1 MIKIVDFALSKAR
14 TTLALALVVIIAG
27 AYARTTL
34 TVASEPNISLP
45 LVSVSVFLDGASP
58 EDASRL
64 IARPLET
71 RLRSVPGI
79 KELSSSA
86 RLSYARIVGEF
97 EVGYDIDTALRDIK
111 QAVEEVKFELPAEAE
126 DPQIR
131 EYSFAMFPVMNL
143 SLVGSASMRT
153 KVFFARELQDRL
165 ESISEVLAA
174 DLEGAPDEV
183 LEGLIDKS
191 KMETYGIT
199 LSQLYSAIANNNL
212 IIPGGAQDTGSGK
225 FNIEVPSVFETAE
238 DVYNIPIKVTQDAV
252 VTLSDIGQINRTFKD
267 FSSYAKVNGED
278 AVTLEIRMRVGANAI
293 EAKKKILKVK
303 EEFETT
309 IPKNLSIIRTND
321 DTVWAEVMIS
331 ELEGNIITAIFLVM
345 ILVIASMG
353 VRVGMLV
360 GLSIP
365 FCFLLTFIIL
375 KALSIEFNFLVM
387 MGLLLG
393 LGMLIDGSIVVTEYA
408 DRKISEGLNRKEAYR
423 LASKRM
429 FYPIISST
437 ATTIAAFTPLIFWP
451 GFTGQFMRFLPIT
464 VFIVLSSS
472 LVYAMVVTPV
482 VGSLFGQRR
491 STLVSGES
499 EQTGEILFDKLS
511 AFYSKALRKFV
522 KNPGETMI
530 AVIMLLWFFGYAMYG
545 NFNKG
550 TMYFAD
556 VDPVAAEINVRARG
570 NFSSQE
576 AKTIMEI
583 VEEKL
588 LNVEHVENLY
598 MTTGSQWFNSGGD
611 TMARGYME
619 VTDTQFRDISG
630 NEVFIKAMEATSNI
644 PGVIVEITAEEG
656 GPSFGSPIELG
667 IFGDNENSVAKTTNI
682 IEDYLLNEVVGLTNI
697 RSTLPYSLI
706 EWKVEVNK
714 QKAAQLG
721 VSIRDVGALVQ
732 MLTNGFQVG
741 EYRPDDSKDEIE
753 IRARFDMENRSLSG
767 IKDLKVN
774 SLNGLIPISTFVKLV
789 PVENRQSVVRRD
801 GKFFH
806 EIGIAID
813 KTQLDSSGQVY
824 LVSDKVQEIDD
835 WLSQQK
841 FDDGI
846 STKFRGMQEETEEV
860 TEFLS
865 IAAVTALALML
876 ILLVTQFN
884 SFYQSTLV
892 LSAVFM
898 SIVGVLVGLLIT
910 GKPFSTTMTGIS
922 IVALSGIVV
931 NNNIVLIDTFNRLTG
946 EFPNLSRE
954 DVIIKTCKQR
964 LRPIL
969 LTTATTIF
977 GLLPLAL
984 GISIDVLGREI
995 VVGSRV
1001 VGWWQNL
1008 ASSIV
1013 FGLAF
1018 STILTLIFTPAALTL
1033 PSRIKSWLEVRFDF
1047 IKSSSE
1053 VMNEKS

>member
-27 AYARTTL
+27 AYARTTI

-86 RLSYARIVGEF
+86 RLSYARVIGEF

-111 QAVEEVKFELPAEAE
+111 QAVEEVKFELPVEAE

-143 SLVGSASMRT
+143 SLIGSAAMRT

-165 ESISEVLAA
+165 EAISEVLAA
-174 DLEGAPDEV
+174 DLEGAPEEV
-183 LEGLIDKS
+183 LEGVIDKS

-225 FNIEVPSVFETAE
+225 FNIEVPSIFETAE
-238 DVYNIPIKVTQDAV
+238 DVYNIPIKVTESAV
-252 VTLSDIGQINRTFKD
+252 VTLSDIGEIKRTFKD
-267 FSSYAKVNGED
+267 YSSFAKVNGED

-303 EEFETT
+303 EEFEDNL
-309 IPKNLSIIRTND
+309 PKNLSIMRTND
-321 DTVWAEVMIS
+321 ETVWAEVMIS

-375 KALSIEFNFLVM
+375 KVIGLEFNFLVM

-408 DRKISEGLNRKEAYR
+408 DRKISEGLDRKEAYR

-464 VFIVLSSS
+464 VFIVLSAS
-472 LVYAMVVTPV
+472 LVYAMIVTPV
-482 VGSLFGQRR
+482 VGSIFGQRR

-511 AFYSKALRKFV
+511 GFYSKALNKFV
-522 KNPGETMI
+522 KNPGETLI
-530 AVIMLLWFFGYAMYG
+530 AVLMLLWFFGYAMYG

-550 TMYFAD
+550 TLYFAD
-556 VDPVAAEINVRARG
+556 VDPVAADINVRARG
-570 NFSSQE
+570 NFSSIE
-576 AKTIMEI
+576 AKEIMEI
-583 VEEKL
+583 VEQKIL
-588 LNVEHVENLY
+588 KVEYVESLY

-611 TMARGYME
+611 TMARGYVE
-619 VTDTQFRDISG
+619 VVDTQLRNISG
-630 NEVFIKAMEATSNI
+630 FEVINKIQRAASNI
-644 PGVIVEITAEEG
+644 PGVIVEITPEEG
-656 GPSFGSPIELG
+656 GPQFGSPIELG
-667 IFGDNENSVAKTTNI
+667 IFGDNEESVAKTTEI
-682 IEDYLLNEVVGLTNI
+682 IEEYMVNDVVGLTNI

-706 EWKVEVNK
+706 EWKVEVDK

-721 VSIRDVGALVQ
+721 VSIVDIGALVQ
-732 MLTNGFQVG
+732 MLTNGFKVG

-753 IRARFDMENRSLSG
+753 IRARFDTNNRSLSG
-767 IKDLKVN
+767 IEDLKVN
-774 SLNGLIPISTFVKLV
+774 SINGLIPISTFVELV
-789 PVENRQSVVRRD
+789 PIENRQSVVRRN

-806 EIGIAID
+806 EIGVAID
-813 KTQLDSSGQVY
+813 KNVTTSNGQAI
-824 LVSDKVQEIDD
+824 LVTDKVEEMGN
-835 WLSQQK
+835 WLSKQE
-841 FDDGI
+841 FDEGI
-846 STKFRGMQEETEEV
+846 ETKFRGMQEETAEV

-865 IAAVTALALML
+865 IAAITALALML

-931 NNNIVLIDTFNRLTG
+931 NNNIVLIDTFNRLKS
-946 EFPNLSRE
+946 EFPNLTIE
-954 DVIIKTCKQR
+954 DVVMKTCKQR

-984 GISIDVLGREI
+984 GVSIDVIGRELI
-995 VVGSRV
+995 VGSRV

-1018 STILTLIFTPAALTL
+1018 STILTLIFTPAALIL
-1033 PSRIKSWLEVRFDF
+1033 PSRIKYWLQNRFDF
-1047 IKSSSE
+1047 LKS
-1053 VMNEKS
+1053 

>member
-27 AYARTTL
+27 AYARTTI

-86 RLSYARIVGEF
+86 RLSYARVIGEF

-111 QAVEEVKFELPAEAE
+111 QAVEEVKFELPVEAE

-143 SLVGSASMRT
+143 SLIGSAAMRT

-165 ESISEVLAA
+165 EAISEVLAA
-174 DLEGAPDEV
+174 DLEGAPEEV
-183 LEGLIDKS
+183 LEGVIDKS

-225 FNIEVPSVFETAE
+225 FNIEVPSIFETAE
-238 DVYNIPIKVTQDAV
+238 DVYNIPIKVTESAV
-252 VTLSDIGQINRTFKD
+252 VTLSDIGEIKRTFKD
-267 FSSYAKVNGED
+267 YSSFAKVNGED

-303 EEFETT
+303 EEFEDNL
-309 IPKNLSIIRTND
+309 PKNLSIMRTND
-321 DTVWAEVMIS
+321 ETVWAEVMIS

-375 KALSIEFNFLVM
+375 KVIGLEFNFLVM

-408 DRKISEGLNRKEAYR
+408 DRKISEGLDRKEAYR

-464 VFIVLSSS
+464 VFIVLSAS
-472 LVYAMVVTPV
+472 LVYAMIVTPV
-482 VGSLFGQRR
+482 VGSIFGQRR

-511 AFYSKALRKFV
+511 GFYSKALNKFV
-522 KNPGETMI
+522 KNPGETLI
-530 AVIMLLWFFGYAMYG
+530 AVLMLLWFFGYAMYG

-550 TMYFAD
+550 TLYFAD
-556 VDPVAAEINVRARG
+556 VDPVAADINVRARG
-570 NFSSQE
+570 NFSSIE
-576 AKTIMEI
+576 AKEIMEI
-583 VEEKL
+583 VEQKIL
-588 LNVEHVENLY
+588 KVEYVESLY

-611 TMARGYME
+611 TMARGYVE
-619 VTDTQFRDISG
+619 VVDTQLRNISG
-630 NEVFIKAMEATSNI
+630 FEVINKIQRAASNI
-644 PGVIVEITAEEG
+644 PGVIVEITPEEG
-656 GPSFGSPIELG
+656 GPQFGSPIELG
-667 IFGDNENSVAKTTNI
+667 IFGENEESVAKTTEI
-682 IEDYLLNEVVGLTNI
+682 IEEYMVNDVVGLTNI

-706 EWKVEVNK
+706 EWKVEVDK

-721 VSIRDVGALVQ
+721 VSIVDIGALVQ
-732 MLTNGFQVG
+732 MLTNGFKVG

-753 IRARFDMENRSLSG
+753 IRARFDTNNRSLSG
-767 IKDLKVN
+767 IEDLKVN
-774 SLNGLIPISTFVKLV
+774 SINGLIPISTFVELV
-789 PVENRQSVVRRD
+789 PIENRQSVVRRN

-806 EIGIAID
+806 EIGVAID
-813 KTQLDSSGQVY
+813 KNVTTSNGQAI
-824 LVSDKVQEIDD
+824 LVTDKVEEMGN
-835 WLSQQK
+835 WLSKQE
-841 FDDGI
+841 FDEGI
-846 STKFRGMQEETEEV
+846 ETKFRGMQEETAEV
-860 TEFLS
+860 TAFLS
-865 IAAVTALALML
+865 IAAITALALML

-931 NNNIVLIDTFNRLTG
+931 NNNIVLIDTFNRLKS
-946 EFPNLSRE
+946 EFPNLTIE
-954 DVIIKTCKQR
+954 DVVMKTCKQR

-984 GISIDVLGREI
+984 GVSIDVIGRELI
-995 VVGSRV
+995 VGSRV

-1018 STILTLIFTPAALTL
+1018 STILTLIFTPAALIL
-1033 PSRIKSWLEVRFDF
+1033 PSRIKSWLQNRFDF
-1047 IKSSSE
+1047 LKS
-1053 VMNEKS
+1053 

>member
-27 AYARTTL
+27 AYARTTI

-86 RLSYARIVGEF
+86 RLSYARVIGEF

-111 QAVEEVKFELPAEAE
+111 QAVEEVKFELPVEAE

-143 SLVGSASMRT
+143 SLIGSAAMRT

-165 ESISEVLAA
+165 EAISEVLAA
-174 DLEGAPDEV
+174 DLEGAPEEV
-183 LEGLIDKS
+183 LEGVIDKS

-225 FNIEVPSVFETAE
+225 FNIEVPSIFETAE
-238 DVYNIPIKVTQDAV
+238 DVYNIPIKVTESAV
-252 VTLSDIGQINRTFKD
+252 VTLSDIGEIKRTFKD
-267 FSSYAKVNGED
+267 YSSFAKVNGED

-303 EEFETT
+303 EEFEDSL
-309 IPKNLSIIRTND
+309 PKNLSIMRTND
-321 DTVWAEVMIS
+321 ETVWAEVMIS

-375 KALSIEFNFLVM
+375 KVIGLEFNFLVM

-408 DRKISEGLNRKEAYR
+408 DRKISEGLDRKEAYR

-464 VFIVLSSS
+464 VFIVLSAS
-472 LVYAMVVTPV
+472 LVYAMIVTPV
-482 VGSLFGQRR
+482 VGSIFGQRR

-511 AFYSKALRKFV
+511 GFYSKALNKFV
-522 KNPGETMI
+522 KNPGETLI
-530 AVIMLLWFFGYAMYG
+530 AVLMLLWFFGYAMYG

-550 TMYFAD
+550 TLYFAD
-556 VDPVAAEINVRARG
+556 VDPVAADINVRARG
-570 NFSSQE
+570 NFSSIE
-576 AKTIMEI
+576 AKEIMEI
-583 VEEKL
+583 VEQKIL
-588 LNVEHVENLY
+588 KVEYVESLY

-611 TMARGYME
+611 TMARGYVE
-619 VTDTQFRDISG
+619 VVDTQLRNISG
-630 NEVFIKAMEATSNI
+630 FEVINKIQRAASNI
-644 PGVIVEITAEEG
+644 PGVIVEITPEEG
-656 GPSFGSPIELG
+656 GPQFGSPIELG
-667 IFGDNENSVAKTTNI
+667 IFGDNEESVAKTTEI
-682 IEDYLLNEVVGLTNI
+682 IEDYMVNDVVGLTNI

-706 EWKVEVNK
+706 EWKVEVDK

-721 VSIRDVGALVQ
+721 VSIVDIGALVQ
-732 MLTNGFQVG
+732 MLTNGFKVG

-753 IRARFDMENRSLSG
+753 IRARFDTNNRSLSG
-767 IKDLKVN
+767 IEDLKVN
-774 SLNGLIPISTFVKLV
+774 SINGLIPISTFVELV
-789 PVENRQSVVRRD
+789 PIENRQSVVRRN

-806 EIGIAID
+806 EIGVAID
-813 KTQLDSSGQVY
+813 KNVTTGNGQAI
-824 LVSDKVQEIDD
+824 LVTDKVEEMGNWLLKQE
-835 WLSQQK
+835 
-841 FDDGI
+841 FDEGI
-846 STKFRGMQEETEEV
+846 ETKFRGMQEETAEV

-865 IAAVTALALML
+865 IAAITALALML

-931 NNNIVLIDTFNRLTG
+931 NNNIVLIDTFNRLKS
-946 EFPNLSRE
+946 EFPNLTIE
-954 DVIIKTCKQR
+954 DVVMKTCKQR

-984 GISIDVLGREI
+984 GVSIDVIGRELI
-995 VVGSRV
+995 VGSRV

-1018 STILTLIFTPAALTL
+1018 STILTLIFTPAALIL
-1033 PSRIKSWLEVRFDF
+1033 PSRIKSWLQNRFDF
-1047 IKSSSE
+1047 LKS
-1053 VMNEKS
+1053 

>member
-27 AYARTTL
+27 AYARTTI

-86 RLSYARIVGEF
+86 RLSYARVIGEF

-111 QAVEEVKFELPAEAE
+111 QAVEEVKFELPVEAE

-143 SLVGSASMRT
+143 SLIGSAAMRT

-165 ESISEVLAA
+165 EAISEVLAA
-174 DLEGAPDEV
+174 DLEGAPEEV
-183 LEGLIDKS
+183 LEGVIDKS

-225 FNIEVPSVFETAE
+225 FNIEVPSIFETAE
-238 DVYNIPIKVTQDAV
+238 DVYNIPIKVTESAV
-252 VTLSDIGQINRTFKD
+252 VTLSDIGEIKRTFKD
-267 FSSYAKVNGED
+267 YSSFAKVNGED

-303 EEFETT
+303 EEFEDNL
-309 IPKNLSIIRTND
+309 PKNLSIMRTND
-321 DTVWAEVMIS
+321 ETVWAEVMIS

-375 KALSIEFNFLVM
+375 KVIGLEFNFLVM

-408 DRKISEGLNRKEAYR
+408 DRKISEGLDRKEAYR

-464 VFIVLSSS
+464 VFIVLSAS
-472 LVYAMVVTPV
+472 LVYAMIVTPV
-482 VGSLFGQRR
+482 VGSIFGQRR

-511 AFYSKALRKFV
+511 GFYSKALNKFV
-522 KNPGETMI
+522 KNPGETLI
-530 AVIMLLWFFGYAMYG
+530 AVLMLLWFFGYAMYG

-550 TMYFAD
+550 TLYFAD
-556 VDPVAAEINVRARG
+556 VDPVAADINVRARG
-570 NFSSQE
+570 NFSSIE
-576 AKTIMEI
+576 AKEIMEI
-583 VEEKL
+583 VEQKIL
-588 LNVEHVENLY
+588 KVEYVESLY

-611 TMARGYME
+611 TMARGYVE
-619 VTDTQFRDISG
+619 VVDTQLRNISG
-630 NEVFIKAMEATSNI
+630 FEVINKIQRAASNI
-644 PGVIVEITAEEG
+644 PGVIVEITPEEG
-656 GPSFGSPIELG
+656 GPQFGSPIELG
-667 IFGDNENSVAKTTNI
+667 IFGDNEESVAKTTEI
-682 IEDYLLNEVVGLTNI
+682 IEEYMVNDVVGLTNI

-706 EWKVEVNK
+706 EWKVEVDK

-721 VSIRDVGALVQ
+721 VSIVDIGALVQ
-732 MLTNGFQVG
+732 MLTNGFKVG

-753 IRARFDMENRSLSG
+753 IRARFDTNNRSLSG
-767 IKDLKVN
+767 IEDLKVN
-774 SLNGLIPISTFVKLV
+774 SINGLIPISTFVELV
-789 PVENRQSVVRRD
+789 PIENRQSVVRRN

-806 EIGIAID
+806 EIGVAID
-813 KTQLDSSGQVY
+813 KNVTTSNGQAI
-824 LVSDKVQEIDD
+824 LVTDKVEEMGN
-835 WLSQQK
+835 WLSKQE
-841 FDDGI
+841 FDEGI
-846 STKFRGMQEETEEV
+846 ETKFRGMQEETAEV
-860 TEFLS
+860 TAFLS
-865 IAAVTALALML
+865 IAAITALALML

-931 NNNIVLIDTFNRLTG
+931 NNNIVLIDTFNRLRG
-946 EFPNLSRE
+946 EFPNLTIE
-954 DVIIKTCKQR
+954 DVVMKTCKQR

-984 GISIDVLGREI
+984 GVSIDVIGRELI
-995 VVGSRV
+995 VGSRV

-1018 STILTLIFTPAALTL
+1018 STILTLIFTPAALIL
-1033 PSRIKSWLEVRFDF
+1033 PSRIKSWLQHRFDF
-1047 IKSSSE
+1047 LKS
-1053 VMNEKS
+1053 

>member
-27 AYARTTL
+27 AYARTTI

-86 RLSYARIVGEF
+86 RLSYARVIGEF

-111 QAVEEVKFELPAEAE
+111 QAVEEVKFELPVEAE

-143 SLVGSASMRT
+143 SLIGSAAMRT

-165 ESISEVLAA
+165 EAISEVLAA
-174 DLEGAPDEV
+174 DLEGAPEEV
-183 LEGLIDKS
+183 LEGVIDKS

-225 FNIEVPSVFETAE
+225 FNIEVPSIFETAE
-238 DVYNIPIKVTQDAV
+238 DVYNIPIKVTESAV
-252 VTLSDIGQINRTFKD
+252 VTLSDIGEIKRTFKD
-267 FSSYAKVNGED
+267 YSSFAKVNGED

-303 EEFETT
+303 EEFEDNL
-309 IPKNLSIIRTND
+309 PKNLSIMRTND
-321 DTVWAEVMIS
+321 ETVWAEVMIS

-375 KALSIEFNFLVM
+375 KVIGLEFNFLVM

-408 DRKISEGLNRKEAYR
+408 DRKISEGLDRKEAYR

-464 VFIVLSSS
+464 VFIVLSAS
-472 LVYAMVVTPV
+472 LVYAMIVTPV
-482 VGSLFGQRR
+482 VGSIFGQRR

-511 AFYSKALRKFV
+511 GFYSKALNKFV
-522 KNPGETMI
+522 KNPGETLI
-530 AVIMLLWFFGYAMYG
+530 AVLMLLWFFGYAMYG

-550 TMYFAD
+550 TLYFAD
-556 VDPVAAEINVRARG
+556 VDPVAADINVRARG
-570 NFSSQE
+570 NFSSIE
-576 AKTIMEI
+576 AKEIMEI
-583 VEEKL
+583 VEQKIL
-588 LNVEHVENLY
+588 KVEYVESLY

-611 TMARGYME
+611 TMARGYVE
-619 VTDTQFRDISG
+619 VVDTQLRNISG
-630 NEVFIKAMEATSNI
+630 FEVINKIQRAASNI
-644 PGVIVEITAEEG
+644 PGVIVEITPEEG
-656 GPSFGSPIELG
+656 GPQFGSPIELG
-667 IFGDNENSVAKTTNI
+667 IFGDNEESVAKTTEI
-682 IEDYLLNEVVGLTNI
+682 IEEYMVNDVVGLTNI

-706 EWKVEVNK
+706 EWKVEVDK

-721 VSIRDVGALVQ
+721 VSIVDIGALVQ
-732 MLTNGFQVG
+732 MLTNGFKVG

-753 IRARFDMENRSLSG
+753 IRARFDTNNRSLSG
-767 IKDLKVN
+767 IEDLKVN
-774 SLNGLIPISTFVKLV
+774 SINGLIPISTFVELV
-789 PVENRQSVVRRD
+789 PIENRQSVVRRN

-806 EIGIAID
+806 EIGVAID
-813 KTQLDSSGQVY
+813 KNVTTSNGQAI
-824 LVSDKVQEIDD
+824 LVTDKVEEMGN
-835 WLSQQK
+835 WLSKQE
-841 FDDGI
+841 FDEGI
-846 STKFRGMQEETEEV
+846 ETKFRGMQEETAEV
-860 TEFLS
+860 TAFLS
-865 IAAVTALALML
+865 IAAITALALML

-931 NNNIVLIDTFNRLTG
+931 NNNIVLIDTFNRLRS
-946 EFPNLSRE
+946 EFPNLTIE
-954 DVIIKTCKQR
+954 DVVMKTCKQR

-984 GISIDVLGREI
+984 GVSIDVIGRELI
-995 VVGSRV
+995 VGSRV

-1018 STILTLIFTPAALTL
+1018 STILTLIFTPAALIL
-1033 PSRIKSWLEVRFDF
+1033 PSRIKSWLQNRFDF
-1047 IKSSSE
+1047 LKS
-1053 VMNEKS
+1053 

>member
-27 AYARTTL
+27 AYARTTI

-86 RLSYARIVGEF
+86 RLSYARVIGEF

-111 QAVEEVKFELPAEAE
+111 QAVEEVKFELPVEAE

-143 SLVGSASMRT
+143 SLIGSAAMRT

-165 ESISEVLAA
+165 EAISEVLAA
-174 DLEGAPDEV
+174 DLEGAPEEV
-183 LEGLIDKS
+183 LEGVIDKS

-225 FNIEVPSVFETAE
+225 FNIEVPSIFETAE
-238 DVYNIPIKVTQDAV
+238 DVYNIPIKVTESAV
-252 VTLSDIGQINRTFKD
+252 VTLSDIGEIKRTFKD
-267 FSSYAKVNGED
+267 YSSFAKVNGED

-303 EEFETT
+303 EEFEDNL
-309 IPKNLSIIRTND
+309 PKNLSIMRTND
-321 DTVWAEVMIS
+321 ETVWAEVMIS

-375 KALSIEFNFLVM
+375 KVIGLEFNFLVM

-408 DRKISEGLNRKEAYR
+408 DRKISEGLDRKEAYR

-464 VFIVLSSS
+464 VFIVLSAS
-472 LVYAMVVTPV
+472 LVYAMIVTPV
-482 VGSLFGQRR
+482 VGSIFGQRR

-511 AFYSKALRKFV
+511 GFYSKALNKFV
-522 KNPGETMI
+522 KNPGETLI
-530 AVIMLLWFFGYAMYG
+530 AVLMLLWFFGYAMYG

-550 TMYFAD
+550 TLYFAD
-556 VDPVAAEINVRARG
+556 VDPVAADINVRARG
-570 NFSSQE
+570 NFSSIE
-576 AKTIMEI
+576 AKEIMEI
-583 VEEKL
+583 VEQKIL
-588 LNVEHVENLY
+588 KVEYVESLY

-611 TMARGYME
+611 TMARGYVE
-619 VTDTQFRDISG
+619 VVDTQLRNISG
-630 NEVFIKAMEATSNI
+630 FEVINKIQRAASNI
-644 PGVIVEITAEEG
+644 PGVIVEITPEEG
-656 GPSFGSPIELG
+656 GPQFGSPIELG
-667 IFGDNENSVAKTTNI
+667 IFGDNEESVAKTTEI
-682 IEDYLLNEVVGLTNI
+682 IEDYMVNDVVGLTNI

-706 EWKVEVNK
+706 EWKVEVDK

-721 VSIRDVGALVQ
+721 VSIVDIGALVQ
-732 MLTNGFQVG
+732 MLTNGFKVG

-753 IRARFDMENRSLSG
+753 IRARFDTNNRSLSG
-767 IKDLKVN
+767 IEDLKVN
-774 SLNGLIPISTFVKLV
+774 SINGLIPISTFVELV
-789 PVENRQSVVRRD
+789 PIENRQSVVRRN

-806 EIGIAID
+806 EIGVAID
-813 KTQLDSSGQVY
+813 KNVTTSNGQAI
-824 LVSDKVQEIDD
+824 LVTDKVEEMGN
-835 WLSQQK
+835 WLSKQE
-841 FDDGI
+841 FDEGI
-846 STKFRGMQEETEEV
+846 ETKFRGMQEETAEV

-865 IAAVTALALML
+865 IAAITALALML

-931 NNNIVLIDTFNRLTG
+931 NNNIVLIDTFNRLKS
-946 EFPNLSRE
+946 EFPNLTIE
-954 DVIIKTCKQR
+954 DVVMKTCKQR

-984 GISIDVLGREI
+984 GVSIDVIGRELI
-995 VVGSRV
+995 VGSRV
-1001 VGWWQNL
+1001 VGMWQNL

-1018 STILTLIFTPAALTL
+1018 STILTLIFTPAALIL
-1033 PSRIKSWLEVRFDF
+1033 PSRIKSWLQNRFDF
-1047 IKSSSE
+1047 LKS
-1053 VMNEKS
+1053 

>member
-27 AYARTTL
+27 AYARTTI

-86 RLSYARIVGEF
+86 RLSYARVIGEF

-111 QAVEEVKFELPAEAE
+111 QAVEEVKFELPIEAE

-143 SLVGSASMRT
+143 SLIGSAAMRT

-165 ESISEVLAA
+165 EAISEVLAA
-174 DLEGAPDEV
+174 DLEGAPEEV
-183 LEGLIDKS
+183 LEGVIDKS

-225 FNIEVPSVFETAE
+225 FNIEVPSIFETAE
-238 DVYNIPIKVTQDAV
+238 DVYNIPIKVTESAV
-252 VTLSDIGQINRTFKD
+252 VTLSDIGEIKRTFKD
-267 FSSYAKVNGED
+267 YSSFAKVNGED

-303 EEFETT
+303 EEFEDNL
-309 IPKNLSIIRTND
+309 PKNLSIMRTND
-321 DTVWAEVMIS
+321 ETVWAEVMIS

-375 KALSIEFNFLVM
+375 KVIGLEFNFLVM

-408 DRKISEGLNRKEAYR
+408 DRKISEGLDRKEAYR

-464 VFIVLSSS
+464 VFIVLSAS
-472 LVYAMVVTPV
+472 LVYAMIVTPV
-482 VGSLFGQRR
+482 VGSIFGQRR

-511 AFYSKALRKFV
+511 GFYSKALNKFV
-522 KNPGETMI
+522 KNPGETLI
-530 AVIMLLWFFGYAMYG
+530 AVLMLLWFFGYAMYG

-550 TMYFAD
+550 TLYFAD
-556 VDPVAAEINVRARG
+556 VDPVAADINVRARG
-570 NFSSQE
+570 NFSSIE
-576 AKTIMEI
+576 AKEIMEI
-583 VEEKL
+583 VEQKIL
-588 LNVEHVENLY
+588 KVEYVESLY

-611 TMARGYME
+611 TMARGYVE
-619 VTDTQFRDISG
+619 VVDTQLRNISG
-630 NEVFIKAMEATSNI
+630 FEVINKIQRAASNI
-644 PGVIVEITAEEG
+644 PGVIVEITPEEG
-656 GPSFGSPIELG
+656 GPQFGSPIELG
-667 IFGDNENSVAKTTNI
+667 IFGDNEESVAKTTEI
-682 IEDYLLNEVVGLTNI
+682 IEEYMVNDVVGLTNI

-706 EWKVEVNK
+706 EWKVEVDK

-721 VSIRDVGALVQ
+721 VSIVDIGALVQ
-732 MLTNGFQVG
+732 MLTNGFKVG

-753 IRARFDMENRSLSG
+753 IRARFDTNNRSLSG
-767 IKDLKVN
+767 IEDLKVN
-774 SLNGLIPISTFVKLV
+774 SINGLIPISTFVELV
-789 PVENRQSVVRRD
+789 PIENRQSVVRRN

-806 EIGIAID
+806 EIGVAID
-813 KTQLDSSGQVY
+813 KNVTTSNGQAI
-824 LVSDKVQEIDD
+824 LVTDKVEEMGN
-835 WLSQQK
+835 WLSKQE
-841 FDDGI
+841 FDEGI
-846 STKFRGMQEETEEV
+846 ETKFRGMQEETAEV

-865 IAAVTALALML
+865 IAAITALALML

-931 NNNIVLIDTFNRLTG
+931 NNNIVLIDTFNRLKS
-946 EFPNLSRE
+946 EFPNLTIE
-954 DVIIKTCKQR
+954 DVVMKTCKQR

-984 GISIDVLGREI
+984 GVSIDVIGRELI
-995 VVGSRV
+995 VGSRV

-1018 STILTLIFTPAALTL
+1018 STILTLIFTPAALIL
-1033 PSRIKSWLEVRFDF
+1033 PSRIKSWLQNRFDF
-1047 IKSSSE
+1047 LKS
-1053 VMNEKS
+1053 

>member
-27 AYARTTL
+27 AYARTTI

-86 RLSYARIVGEF
+86 RLSYARVIGEF

-111 QAVEEVKFELPAEAE
+111 QAVEEVKFELPVEAE

-143 SLVGSASMRT
+143 SLIGSAAMRT

-165 ESISEVLAA
+165 EAISEVLAA
-174 DLEGAPDEV
+174 DLEGAPEEV
-183 LEGLIDKS
+183 LEGVIDKS

-225 FNIEVPSVFETAE
+225 FNIEVPSIFETAE
-238 DVYNIPIKVTQDAV
+238 DVYNIPIKVTESAV
-252 VTLSDIGQINRTFKD
+252 VTLSDIGEIKRTFKD
-267 FSSYAKVNGED
+267 YSSFAKVNRED

-303 EEFETT
+303 EEFEDNL
-309 IPKNLSIIRTND
+309 PKNLSIMRTND
-321 DTVWAEVMIS
+321 ETVWAEVMIS

-375 KALSIEFNFLVM
+375 KVIGLEFNFLVM

-408 DRKISEGLNRKEAYR
+408 DRKISEGLDRKEAYR

-464 VFIVLSSS
+464 VFIVLSAS
-472 LVYAMVVTPV
+472 LVYAMIVTPV
-482 VGSLFGQRR
+482 VGSIFGQRR

-511 AFYSKALRKFV
+511 GFYSKALNKFV
-522 KNPGETMI
+522 KNPGETLI
-530 AVIMLLWFFGYAMYG
+530 AVLMLLWFFGYAMYG

-550 TMYFAD
+550 TLYFAD
-556 VDPVAAEINVRARG
+556 VDPVAADINVRARG
-570 NFSSQE
+570 NFSSIE
-576 AKTIMEI
+576 AKEIMEI
-583 VEEKL
+583 VEQKIL
-588 LNVEHVENLY
+588 KVEYVESLY

-611 TMARGYME
+611 TMARGYVE
-619 VTDTQFRDISG
+619 VVDTQLRNISG
-630 NEVFIKAMEATSNI
+630 FEVINKIQRAASNI
-644 PGVIVEITAEEG
+644 PGVIVEITPEEG
-656 GPSFGSPIELG
+656 GPQFGSPIELG
-667 IFGDNENSVAKTTNI
+667 IFGDNEESVAKTTEI
-682 IEDYLLNEVVGLTNI
+682 IEEYMVNDVVGLTNI

-706 EWKVEVNK
+706 EWKVEVDK

-721 VSIRDVGALVQ
+721 VSIVDIGALVQ
-732 MLTNGFQVG
+732 MLTNGFKVG

-753 IRARFDMENRSLSG
+753 IRARFDTNNRSLSG
-767 IKDLKVN
+767 IEDLKVN
-774 SLNGLIPISTFVKLV
+774 SINGLIPISTFVELV
-789 PVENRQSVVRRD
+789 PIENRQSVVRRN

-806 EIGIAID
+806 EIGVAID
-813 KTQLDSSGQVY
+813 KNVTTSNGQAI
-824 LVSDKVQEIDD
+824 LVTDKVEEMGN
-835 WLSQQK
+835 WLSKQE
-841 FDDGI
+841 FDEGI
-846 STKFRGMQEETEEV
+846 ETKFRGMQQETAEV
-860 TEFLS
+860 TAFLS
-865 IAAVTALALML
+865 IAAITALALML

-931 NNNIVLIDTFNRLTG
+931 NNNIVLIDTFNRLRS
-946 EFPNLSRE
+946 EFPNLTIE
-954 DVIIKTCKQR
+954 DVVMKTCKQR

-984 GISIDVLGREI
+984 GVSIDVIGRELI
-995 VVGSRV
+995 VGSRV

-1018 STILTLIFTPAALTL
+1018 STILTLIFTPAALIL
-1033 PSRIKSWLEVRFDF
+1033 PSRIKSWLQNRFDF
-1047 IKSSSE
+1047 LKS
-1053 VMNEKS
+1053 

>member
-27 AYARTTL
+27 AYARTTI

-86 RLSYARIVGEF
+86 RLSYARVIGEF

-111 QAVEEVKFELPAEAE
+111 QAVEEVKFELPVEAE

-143 SLVGSASMRT
+143 SLIGSAAMRT

-165 ESISEVLAA
+165 EAISEVLAA
-174 DLEGAPDEV
+174 DLEGAPEEV
-183 LEGLIDKS
+183 LEGVIDKS

-225 FNIEVPSVFETAE
+225 FNIEVPSIFETAE
-238 DVYNIPIKVTQDAV
+238 DVYNIPIKVTESAV
-252 VTLSDIGQINRTFKD
+252 VTLSDIGEIKRTFKD
-267 FSSYAKVNGED
+267 YSSFAKVNGED

-303 EEFETT
+303 EEFEDNL
-309 IPKNLSIIRTND
+309 PKNLSIMRTND
-321 DTVWAEVMIS
+321 ETVWAEVMIS

-375 KALSIEFNFLVM
+375 KVIGLEFNFLVM

-408 DRKISEGLNRKEAYR
+408 DRKISEGLDRKEAYR

-464 VFIVLSSS
+464 VFIVLSAS
-472 LVYAMVVTPV
+472 LVYAMIVTPV
-482 VGSLFGQRR
+482 VGSIFGQRR

-511 AFYSKALRKFV
+511 GFYSKALNKFV
-522 KNPGETMI
+522 KNPGETLI
-530 AVIMLLWFFGYAMYG
+530 AVLMLLWFFGYAMYG

-550 TMYFAD
+550 TLYFAD
-556 VDPVAAEINVRARG
+556 VDPVAADINVRARG
-570 NFSSQE
+570 NFSSIE
-576 AKTIMEI
+576 AKEIMEI
-583 VEEKL
+583 VEQKIL
-588 LNVEHVENLY
+588 KVEYVESLY

-611 TMARGYME
+611 TMARGYVE
-619 VTDTQFRDISG
+619 VVDTQLRNISG
-630 NEVFIKAMEATSNI
+630 FEVINKIQRAASNI
-644 PGVIVEITAEEG
+644 PGVIVEITPEEG
-656 GPSFGSPIELG
+656 GPQFGSPIELG
-667 IFGDNENSVAKTTNI
+667 IFGDNEESVAKTTEI
-682 IEDYLLNEVVGLTNI
+682 IEEYMVNDVVGLTNI

-706 EWKVEVNK
+706 EWKVEVDK

-721 VSIRDVGALVQ
+721 VSIVDIGALVQ
-732 MLTNGFQVG
+732 MLTNGFKVG

-753 IRARFDMENRSLSG
+753 IRARFDTNNRSLSG
-767 IKDLKVN
+767 IEDLKVN
-774 SLNGLIPISTFVKLV
+774 SINGLIPISTFVELI
-789 PVENRQSVVRRD
+789 PIENRQSVVRRN

-806 EIGIAID
+806 EIGVAID
-813 KTQLDSSGQVY
+813 KNVTTSNGQAI
-824 LVSDKVQEIDD
+824 LVTDKVEEMGN
-835 WLSQQK
+835 WLSKQE
-841 FDDGI
+841 FDEGI
-846 STKFRGMQEETEEV
+846 ETKFRGMQEETAEV
-860 TEFLS
+860 TAFLS
-865 IAAVTALALML
+865 IAAITALALML

-898 SIVGVLVGLLIT
+898 SIVGVLLGLLIT

-931 NNNIVLIDTFNRLTG
+931 NNNIVLIDTFNRLRS
-946 EFPNLSRE
+946 EFPNLTIE
-954 DVIIKTCKQR
+954 DVVMKTCKQR

-984 GISIDVLGREI
+984 GVSIDVIGRELI
-995 VVGSRV
+995 VGSRV

-1018 STILTLIFTPAALTL
+1018 STILTLIFTPAALIL
-1033 PSRIKSWLEVRFDF
+1033 PSRIKYWLQNRFDF
-1047 IKSSSE
+1047 LKS
-1053 VMNEKS
+1053 

>member
-27 AYARTTL
+27 AYARTTI

-86 RLSYARIVGEF
+86 RLSYARVIGEF

-111 QAVEEVKFELPAEAE
+111 QAVEEVKFELPVEAE

-143 SLVGSASMRT
+143 SLIGSAAMRT

-165 ESISEVLAA
+165 EAISEVLAA
-174 DLEGAPDEV
+174 DLEGAPEEV
-183 LEGLIDKS
+183 LEGVIDKS

-225 FNIEVPSVFETAE
+225 FNIEVPSIFETAE
-238 DVYNIPIKVTQDAV
+238 DVYNIPIKVTESAV
-252 VTLSDIGQINRTFKD
+252 VTLSDIGEIKRTFKD
-267 FSSYAKVNGED
+267 YSSFAKVNGED

-303 EEFETT
+303 EEFEDNL
-309 IPKNLSIIRTND
+309 PKNLSIMRTND
-321 DTVWAEVMIS
+321 ETVWAEVMIS

-375 KALSIEFNFLVM
+375 KVIGLEFNFLVM

-408 DRKISEGLNRKEAYR
+408 DRKISEGLDRKEAYR

-464 VFIVLSSS
+464 VFIVLSAS
-472 LVYAMVVTPV
+472 LVYAMIVTPV
-482 VGSLFGQRR
+482 VGSIFGQRR

-511 AFYSKALRKFV
+511 GFYSKALNKFV
-522 KNPGETMI
+522 KNPGETLI
-530 AVIMLLWFFGYAMYG
+530 AVLMLLWFFGYAMYG

-550 TMYFAD
+550 TLYFAD
-556 VDPVAAEINVRARG
+556 VDPVAADINVRARG
-570 NFSSQE
+570 NFSSIE
-576 AKTIMEI
+576 AKEIMEI
-583 VEEKL
+583 VEQKIL
-588 LNVEHVENLY
+588 KVEYVESLY

-611 TMARGYME
+611 TMARGYVE
-619 VTDTQFRDISG
+619 VVDTQLRNISG
-630 NEVFIKAMEATSNI
+630 FEVINKIQRVASNI
-644 PGVIVEITAEEG
+644 PGVIVEITPEEG
-656 GPSFGSPIELG
+656 GPQFGSPIELG
-667 IFGDNENSVAKTTNI
+667 IFGDNEESVAKTTEI
-682 IEDYLLNEVVGLTNI
+682 IEDYMVNDVVGLTNI

-706 EWKVEVNK
+706 EWKVEVDK

-721 VSIRDVGALVQ
+721 VSIVDIGALVQ
-732 MLTNGFQVG
+732 MLTNGFKVG

-753 IRARFDMENRSLSG
+753 IRARFDTNNRSLSG
-767 IKDLKVN
+767 IEDLKVN
-774 SLNGLIPISTFVKLV
+774 SINGLIPISTFVELV
-789 PVENRQSVVRRD
+789 PIENRQSVVRRN

-806 EIGIAID
+806 EIGVAID
-813 KTQLDSSGQVY
+813 KNVTTSNGQAI
-824 LVSDKVQEIDD
+824 LVTDKVEEMGN
-835 WLSQQK
+835 WLSKQE
-841 FDDGI
+841 FDEGI
-846 STKFRGMQEETEEV
+846 ETKFRGMQEETAEV

-865 IAAVTALALML
+865 IAAITALALML

-931 NNNIVLIDTFNRLTG
+931 NNNIVLIDTFNRLKS
-946 EFPNLSRE
+946 EFPNLTIE
-954 DVIIKTCKQR
+954 DVVMKTCKQR

-984 GISIDVLGREI
+984 GVSIDVIGRELI
-995 VVGSRV
+995 VGSRV

-1018 STILTLIFTPAALTL
+1018 STILTLIFTPAALIL
-1033 PSRIKSWLEVRFDF
+1033 PSRIKSWLQNRFDF
-1047 IKSSSE
+1047 LKS
-1053 VMNEKS
+1053 